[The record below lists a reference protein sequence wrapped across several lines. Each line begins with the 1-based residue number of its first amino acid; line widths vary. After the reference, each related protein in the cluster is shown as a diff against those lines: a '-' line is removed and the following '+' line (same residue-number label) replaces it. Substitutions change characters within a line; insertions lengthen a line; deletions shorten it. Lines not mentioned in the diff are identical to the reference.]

1 MYSLLSVTTF
11 SQVVKHITGGVMV
24 PVNTAGGGI
33 SCTLNTRY
41 YDMADSDI
49 ISLAHFPRTII
60 LIEYE

>member
-1 MYSLLSVTTF
+1 
-11 SQVVKHITGGVMV
+11 MV